1 MNAHTNTHAK
11 ETPAV
16 IKAVD
21 RQTNRQ
27 TADRV
32 DREAYPE
39 AFSFAAASSSAIHP
53 SSTETYCSDQVK
65 SGQVRSSPVKSGQVR
80 SSPVKSVKAV
90 LLLEHA
96 SYISHTATQH
106 TINYNVNIHVATYTS
121 SFIYVQCIDV

>member
-1 MNAHTNTHAK
+1 MHTQTHTPGMNAHTNTHAK

-32 DREAYPE
+32 DRQAYPE

-65 SGQVRSSPVKSGQVR
+65 SGQVRSSPVKSGQVSQSCAAAR
-80 SSPVKSVKAV
+80 ACLV
-90 LLLEHA
+90 HITH
-96 SYISHTATQH
+96 SYTAH
-106 TINYNVNIHVATYTS
+106 Y
-121 SFIYVQCIDV
+121 